1 MNRGNIRQSLVSP
14 SSSTSISTVSY
25 LMMVMALLIT
35 FLGLPE
41 TISAQPPA
49 VSSSIPDAATSSEES
64 WFVKFETDICIIAPE
79 QKHRFGIDW
88 HTTKG
93 DGQSP
98 NNSSGLPFSELTS
111 KYGLQNT
118 SSDYRSLLSHLHQDG
133 YLTRKASPVVVAESG
148 TEASVS
154 IMETKTETN
163 QFYLLP
169 ATLLDIC
176 GYTQTVEERFTV
188 KMTPIVRGDMISVQV
203 EQTEE
208 GEDVRTNPLLLE
220 LEANPYPVINRR
232 TVSTTVDVKDG
243 EVFVM
248 GGLVQRQAGDSFISV
263 LGIFDIP
270 LPENLVRLVEK
281 QAQDAEVAI
290 VITPSIV
297 RE

>member
-1 MNRGNIRQSLVSP
+1 
-14 SSSTSISTVSY
+14 
-25 LMMVMALLIT
+25 
-35 FLGLPE
+35 
-41 TISAQPPA
+41 
-49 VSSSIPDAATSSEES
+49 
-64 WFVKFETDICIIAPE
+64 
-79 QKHRFGIDW
+79 
-88 HTTKG
+88 
-93 DGQSP
+93 
-98 NNSSGLPFSELTS
+98 
-111 KYGLQNT
+111 
-118 SSDYRSLLSHLHQDG
+118 
-133 YLTRKASPVVVAESG
+133 
-148 TEASVS
+148 
-154 IMETKTETN
+154 
-163 QFYLLP
+163 
-169 ATLLDIC
+169 
-176 GYTQTVEERFTV
+176 
-188 KMTPIVRGDMISVQV
+188 MTPIVRGDMISVQV